1 MNDGRGGAFT
11 SKSGLI
17 QEITATNATDATNH
31 ATDSATN
38 ATDSNGRVMDEP

>member
-1 MNDGRGGAFT
+1 MNDGRGGAFA
-11 SKSGLI
+11 SKLGLI
-17 QEITATNATDATNH
+17 QEIT